1 MTATDTLNHGA
12 FMLGGNGT
20 DTLTGGSK
28 ADLLVGNAGD
38 DILAGGAGS
47 DTLIGG
53 AGVDTYVLNRGTGQ
67 GIDTV
72 LDSDHTGYLRD
83 DTTTDPIVLMG
94 GEPRWRIRAA
104 NDANHAIQPEWRIA
118 A

>member
-1 MTATDTLNHGA
+1 
-12 FMLGGNGT
+12 
-20 DTLTGGSK
+20 
-28 ADLLVGNAGD
+28 
-38 DILAGGAGS
+38 
-47 DTLIGG
+47 
-53 AGVDTYVLNRGTGQ
+53 VDTYVLNRGTGQ